1 MKKKDRLT
9 PPFSVYIEGKEIET
23 KAIGENLNY
32 AEAIQLR
39 FSWKDE
45 LIKDGYQLGFN
56 TNRLKKGSLWQDCY
70 IVDAVGRKL
79 R

>member
-1 MKKKDRLT
+1 MKKKDKLV
-9 PPFSVYIEGKEIET
+9 PPFSVYIEGKEIE
-23 KAIGENLNY
+23 ARLLGANLNY

-45 LIKDGYQLGFN
+45 LVKQGYQLEFN
-56 TNRLKKGSLWQDCY
+56 TNRLKKGSLWQDCH
-70 IVDAVGRKL
+70 IVDSVGKEL